1 MKNILIIFV
10 LAIAVV
16 ASCTKDSS
24 ISNESGVSTG
34 GDSQGQGGSM
44 AKFSISGNHLFLINE
59 YSLKVF
65 ELTNEAQPQFISQVN
80 VDFGIETVFTLGDH
94 LFIGAINGMY
104 IYDISNPSHIKYLSF
119 YQHITSCDP
128 VVANDTLAFVTL
140 NSSSSCWWQGGA
152 NRLDVLDIKNKVNP
166 KLLSSQAMNSPKG
179 LGLYQNYVFVCD
191 GSNGLEIYDFTNP
204 NYLNLVG
211 GISGIDAYDIII
223 REDRM
228 FLVGQDGL
236 FQYDI
241 SNVTDINLISN
252 ILFQ

>member
-1 MKNILIIFV
+1 MKNIFIVFV
-10 LAIAVV
+10 LAIAIM

-24 ISNESGVSTG
+24 TNDSGVSTG

-59 YSLKVF
+59 TSLKVYN
-65 ELTNEAQPQFISQVN
+65 LDDEAQPTFVSKVN
-80 VDFGIETVFTLGDH
+80 VDFGIETVFTLNEH
-94 LFIGAINGMY
+94 LFIGSINGMY
-104 IYDISNPSHIKYLSF
+104 IYDISNPTNIKYLSF

-140 NSSSSCWWQGGA
+140 NSTSTCSWQNGV
-152 NRLDVLDIKNKVNP
+152 NRLDVLDIRNKVNP
-166 KLLSSQAMNSPKG
+166 ILLDSKTLSGPKG
-179 LGLYQNYVFVCD
+179 LGLYQNYVFVCNSGD
-191 GSNGLEIYDFTNP
+191 GVEIYDYSNP
-204 NYLNLVG
+204 YSLNKV
-211 GISGIDAYDIII
+211 SGIYGVDAYDVII

-241 SNVTDINLISN
+241 SNVHDINIISN